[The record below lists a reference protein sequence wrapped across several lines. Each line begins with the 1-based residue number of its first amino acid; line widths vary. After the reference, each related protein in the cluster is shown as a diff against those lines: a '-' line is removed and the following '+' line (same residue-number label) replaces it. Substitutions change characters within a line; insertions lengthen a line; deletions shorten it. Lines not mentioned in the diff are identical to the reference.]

1 VWHDDGASLSGAMES
16 GRNGRTG
23 AVGVSDL
30 DTVPAALDALAL
42 LVPRLEVALDGLGD
56 RQLRIAEGP
65 GKWSVL
71 EVVQHLA
78 DTELVYAH
86 RVRLA
91 LTEETP
97 ALPRFAQ
104 ERWAE
109 RLRYGDARLPEVLG
123 QLRSLRARNLR
134 LFRALGEAELA
145 RTAVHDSRGTETVGA
160 MIVHLARHDAK
171 HCAQIARIRQAV
183 GGPAGYEVDDVER
196 GE

>member
-1 VWHDDGASLSGAMES
+1 VWRDNAAGLSDATDMR
-16 GRNGRTG
+16 RNGRAG
-23 AVGVSDL
+23 AVDVSDL
-30 DTVPAALDALAL
+30 TTVPAALDALAL

-56 RQLRIAEGP
+56 RQLRIAEAP

-97 ALPRFAQ
+97 ALARFAQ
-104 ERWAE
+104 DRWAE
-109 RLRYGDARLPEVLG
+109 RLRYNDARLPEVLG

-160 MIVHLARHDAK
+160 MIMHLARHDAK
-171 HCAQIARIRQAV
+171 HCAQIARIRQAL
-183 GGPAGYEVDDVER
+183 GRPAGYELDDPER
-196 GE
+196 SE